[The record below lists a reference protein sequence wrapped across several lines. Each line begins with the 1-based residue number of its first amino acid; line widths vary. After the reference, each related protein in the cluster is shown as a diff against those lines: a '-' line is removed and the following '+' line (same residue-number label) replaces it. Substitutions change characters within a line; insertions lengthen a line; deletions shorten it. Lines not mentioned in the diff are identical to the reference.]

1 MTLNSKI
8 RIKIAHNMNRQDI
21 KQILSSKFDFVKWK
35 ELLLDMFKS
44 VDSFTKTVAVD
55 ADLIKSGGQLGTI
68 HLGDR
73 RDIALFV
80 FEVADHVKIERNR
93 IGLRKKQFG

>member
-1 MTLNSKI
+1 
-8 RIKIAHNMNRQDI
+8 MNRQDL

-44 VDSFTKTVAVD
+44 VDFFTKTVAVD

-73 RDIALFV
+73 RDIALFI

>member
-1 MTLNSKI
+1 
-8 RIKIAHNMNRQDI
+8 MNRRDL
-21 KQILSSKFDFVKWK
+21 KQILSSKFDFTKWK
-35 ELLLDMFKS
+35 ELLLDMFKN
-44 VDSFTKTVAVD
+44 VDFFTKTVAVD

-80 FEVADHVKIERNR
+80 FEVADHETSFMAHWFFTIH
-93 IGLRKKQFG
+93 LRKPTIA